1 MTSELSVT
9 TARVND
15 FEGFREAVHGSHV
28 DVMQLE
34 RGKLHGSLT
43 HVGIG
48 NFSLSIGSFS
58 AGIRTQR
65 TSKEQK
71 LIVGMLLG
79 STNRVT
85 HWSYDMQPGDVLVI
99 PPSID
104 HDGRFFGPSSY
115 AAIRLDLTDVAG
127 IFGGETDL
135 ADPATWTAKNHYK
148 ANPSIGSVAI
158 HRLRKIVSSLA
169 DPNIDLSEQSA
180 DFWRRSI
187 TDAMM
192 ATVMHSLP
200 SDNSGLPLSAIR
212 LVRNVEH
219 YVDTVGV
226 RPVHI
231 SEICAE
237 FGVSRRSLH
246 RAFDEVL
253 GMGPVTFLRYK
264 RLCWIHSVLR
274 ESDPAQTT
282 VAEVALQ
289 HGFIELG
296 RFAHY
301 YHMLFGEHPSETL
314 RSHSGG
320 FTISRAATERNSIAR
335 LSG

>member
-1 MTSELSVT
+1 MMSELSVT
-9 TARVND
+9 TSRVND
-15 FEGFREAVHGSHV
+15 FEDFREAVHGSHV

-34 RGKLHGSLT
+34 RGRLRGSLT

-48 NFSLSIGSFS
+48 DFSLSVGSFS

-71 LIVGMLLG
+71 LIVGMLLE
-79 STNRVT
+79 SRKRVT

-99 PPSID
+99 PPAID
-104 HDGRFFGPSSY
+104 HDGRFFGAASY
-115 AAIRLDLTDVAG
+115 AAIRLDLTDVAST
-127 IFGGETDL
+127 FGGETDL
-135 ADPATWTAKNHYK
+135 ADPATWSAKNRYR
-148 ANPSIGSVAI
+148 ADPYIGAVAI
-158 HRLRKIVSSLA
+158 QGVRKIVSRLT
-169 DPNIDLSEQSA
+169 DPHIKLPEQSA

-200 SDNSGLPLSAIR
+200 SNNAGPLLSAVR
-212 LVRNVEH
+212 LTRNVEH
-219 YVDTVGV
+219 YIEAAGV

-231 SEICAE
+231 SEICAN

-253 GMGPVTFLRYK
+253 GIGPVTFLRYK
-264 RLCWIHSVLR
+264 RLCGIHSVLR

-282 VAEVALQ
+282 VAEIAIQ

-301 YHMLFGEHPSETL
+301 YYTLFGEYPSKTL
-314 RSHSGG
+314 RARSGR
-320 FTISRAATERNSIAR
+320 FATPRAVMLRNRFAA
-335 LSG
+335 

>member
-1 MTSELSVT
+1 MSELSVT

-34 RGKLHGSLT
+34 RGKLRGSLT

-79 STNRVT
+79 SRNRVT

-104 HDGRFFGPSSY
+104 HDGRFFGASSY

-127 IFGGETDL
+127 LFSGEADL
-135 ADPATWTAKNHYK
+135 ADPETWAVKNLYK
-148 ANPSIGSVAI
+148 ADPRLGAVAI
-158 HRLRKIVSSLA
+158 HRLRKIVALLA
-169 DPNIDLSEQSA
+169 DPNVHLPDQSA

-192 ATVMHSLP
+192 ATVLHSLP
-200 SDNSGLPLSAIR
+200 PDNAGPHMSAIG
-212 LVRNVEH
+212 LVRNVEN
-219 YVDTVGV
+219 YIDMAGT

-231 SEICAE
+231 SEICTE
-237 FGVSRRSLH
+237 FAVSRRSLH

-253 GMGPVTFLRYK
+253 GMGPVTFLRHK
-264 RLCWIHSVLR
+264 RLCGIHSILR
-274 ESDPAQTT
+274 DSDPAQTT
-282 VAEVALQ
+282 VARIAIQ

-301 YHMLFGEHPSETL
+301 YHTLFGEHPSETL
-314 RSHSGG
+314 RSPSGRL
-320 FTISRAATERNSIAR
+320 TASAAI
-335 LSG
+335 GI

>member
-1 MTSELSVT
+1 MSELSVT

-34 RGKLHGSLT
+34 RGKLSGSLT

-71 LIVGMLLG
+71 LIIGMLLG
-79 STNRVT
+79 SSNRVT

-104 HDGRFFGPSSY
+104 HDGRFFGASSY
-115 AAIRLDLTDVAG
+115 AAIRLDLTDVAS
-127 IFGGETDL
+127 IFGNATDL
-135 ADPATWTAKNHYK
+135 ADPATWSVKNHYK
-148 ANPSIGSVAI
+148 ADPRLGAI
-158 HRLRKIVSSLA
+158 AVYRLRKIASRLA
-169 DPNIDLSEQSA
+169 DSTGDLPDQSA

-192 ATVMHSLP
+192 ATVLHSLP
-200 SDNSGLPLSAIR
+200 SDTARLHMSATA
-212 LVRNVEH
+212 LVRNVEN
-219 YVDTVGV
+219 YIDTAGT

-231 SEICAE
+231 SEICTELA
-237 FGVSRRSLH
+237 VSRRSLH

-253 GMGPVTFLRYK
+253 GMGPVTFLRHK
-264 RLCWIHSVLR
+264 RLCDIHSILR
-274 ESDPAQTT
+274 ESDPTQTT
-282 VAEVALQ
+282 VARVAIE

-296 RFAHY
+296 RFAY
-301 YHMLFGEHPSETL
+301 YYYTLFGEHPSKTL
-314 RSHSGG
+314 GARPTTRSL
-320 FTISRAATERNSIAR
+320 AVA
-335 LSG
+335 

>member
-1 MTSELSVT
+1 MMSSEFSVT
-9 TARVND
+9 TARVD
-15 FEGFREAVHGSHV
+15 GFEGFREAVQGSHV

-34 RGKLHGSLT
+34 RGKLQGSLT

-48 NFSLSIGSFS
+48 EFSLSIGSFS

-71 LIVGMLLG
+71 LIVGMLLE

-99 PPSID
+99 PPSVD
-104 HDGRFFGPSSY
+104 HDGRFFGASSY
-115 AAIRLDLTDVAG
+115 AAIRIDLADIPG
-127 IFGGETDL
+127 IFGDETVL
-135 ADPATWTAKNHYK
+135 GDPETWNMKNHYK
-148 ANPSIGSVAI
+148 ANPRLGAI
-158 HRLRKIVSSLA
+158 AVQRLRKIVSRLS
-169 DPNIDLSEQSA
+169 DPSIKLPEHSA

-192 ATVMHSLP
+192 ATVVQALP
-200 SDNSGLPLSAIR
+200 TEPTGPPVSAIQ
-212 LVRNVEH
+212 LIHNVER
-219 YVDTVGV
+219 YVDSVGV

-231 SEICAE
+231 SEICTE

-246 RAFDEVL
+246 RAFDEVV

-264 RLCWIHSVLR
+264 RLCDVHCVLR
-274 ESDPAQTT
+274 ESDPAETT
-282 VAEVALQ
+282 VADVAIR

-301 YHMLFGEHPSETL
+301 YHTLFGEHPSDTL
-314 RSHSGG
+314 RACLGKLPK
-320 FTISRAATERNSIAR
+320 FQPTMLRNGLAR
-335 LSG
+335 G

>member
-1 MTSELSVT
+1 MSELSVT
-9 TARVND
+9 TTRVNE

-34 RGKLHGSLT
+34 RGKLRGSLT

-48 NFSLSIGSFS
+48 DFSLSIGSFS

-79 STNRVT
+79 SSNRVT

-99 PPSID
+99 PPNID
-104 HDGRFFGPSSY
+104 HDGRFFGASSY
-115 AAIRLDLTDVAG
+115 AAIRLDLMDVAS
-127 IFGGETDL
+127 IFGSATDL
-135 ADPATWTAKNHYK
+135 ADPEAWSVKNHYK
-148 ANPSIGSVAI
+148 ADPRLGAI
-158 HRLRKIVSSLA
+158 AIYRLRKIASRLA
-169 DPNIDLSEQSA
+169 DSSGDLPDQSA

-192 ATVMHSLP
+192 ATVLHSLP
-200 SDNSGLPLSAIR
+200 SETARLHMSAAA
-212 LVRNVEH
+212 LVRNVEN
-219 YVDTVGV
+219 YIDMAGP

-231 SEICAE
+231 SEICTELA
-237 FGVSRRSLH
+237 VSRRSLH

-264 RLCWIHSVLR
+264 RLCDIHSILR
-274 ESDPAQTT
+274 ESDPTRTT
-282 VAEVALQ
+282 VARVALE

-296 RFAHY
+296 RFAYY
-301 YHMLFGEHPSETL
+301 YHTLFGEHPSKTL
-314 RSHSGG
+314 GARRSTRSL
-320 FTISRAATERNSIAR
+320 AVA
-335 LSG
+335 

>member
-1 MTSELSVT
+1 MSELSVT
-9 TARVND
+9 TTRVTD

-34 RGKLHGSLT
+34 RGKLRGSLT

-48 NFSLSIGSFS
+48 SFSLSIGSFS

-71 LIVGMLLG
+71 LIMGMLLG
-79 STNRVT
+79 SSNRVT

-104 HDGRFFGPSSY
+104 HDGRFFGASSY
-115 AAIRLDLTDVAG
+115 AAIRLDLADVTS
-127 IFGGETDL
+127 IFGGATDL
-135 ADPATWTAKNHYK
+135 SDPATWSVKNHYK
-148 ANPSIGSVAI
+148 TDPRLGAI
-158 HRLRKIVSSLA
+158 AIYRLRKIASRLA
-169 DPNIDLSEQSA
+169 DSIGNLPDQSA

-192 ATVMHSLP
+192 ATILHSLP
-200 SDNSGLPLSAIR
+200 SDSAR
-212 LVRNVEH
+212 LHMSAAALVRNVEN
-219 YVDTVGV
+219 YIGTVGT

-231 SEICAE
+231 SEICTE
-237 FGVSRRSLH
+237 FAVSRRTLH

-253 GMGPVTFLRYK
+253 GMGPVTFLRHK
-264 RLCWIHSVLR
+264 RLCDIHSILR
-274 ESDPAQTT
+274 ESDPTQTT
-282 VAEVALQ
+282 VAKVAIE

-296 RFAHY
+296 RFAYY
-301 YHMLFGEHPSETL
+301 YHTLFGEHPSKTL
-314 RSHSGG
+314 GTRPFMRSL
-320 FTISRAATERNSIAR
+320 AVA
-335 LSG
+335 

>member
-1 MTSELSVT
+1 MSDGFSVT
-9 TARVND
+9 TSRVHD

-34 RGKLHGSLT
+34 RGRLQGSLT

-48 NFSLSIGSFS
+48 NFSLSVGSFS
-58 AGIRTQR
+58 TGIRTQR

-71 LIVGMLLG
+71 LIVGMLLE

-104 HDGRFFGPSSY
+104 HDGRFFGASSY
-115 AAIRLDLTDVAG
+115 AAIRLDLADVSS

-135 ADPATWTAKNHYK
+135 ADPATWSVQNHYK
-148 ANPSIGSVAI
+148 ADPRLGVVAI
-158 HRLRKIVSSLA
+158 QRLRKIMSRLA
-169 DPNIDLSEQSA
+169 DPNIRLPEQSA

-200 SDNSGLPLSAIR
+200 SDNAGPPLSASR
-212 LVRNVEH
+212 LIRNVEH
-219 YVDTVGV
+219 YIKAVGI

-253 GMGPVTFLRYK
+253 GIGPVTFLRYK
-264 RLCWIHSVLR
+264 RLCSVHSILR
-274 ESDPAQTT
+274 ESDPARTT
-282 VAEVALQ
+282 VAEVAIQ

-296 RFAHY
+296 RFAQY
-301 YHMLFGEHPSETL
+301 YHTLFGEHPSETL
-314 RSHSGG
+314 RAHAG
-320 FTISRAATERNSIAR
+320 R
-335 LSG
+335 LASSQAMVRFA